1 MEVHWIDSI
10 TLKVIKDVGNCAK
23 NLRPV
28 TIGDTIGITKN
39 VRGSNKNQEVIIV
52 IKTTFLVQNTAA
64 VSCLNISHLSLSKN
78 TLIFYVYL

>member
-10 TLKVIKDVGNCAK
+10 TLKVIRDVGNCAK
-23 NLRPV
+23 NHKLV

-52 IKTTFLVQNTAA
+52 IRITSQVQNIAA
-64 VSCLNISHLSLSKN
+64 VSYHH
-78 TLIFYVYL
+78 

>member
-28 TIGDTIGITKN
+28 TIGSTIGITKN
-39 VRGSNKNQEVIIV
+39 VRGLNKTQEATTM
-52 IKTTFLVQNTAA
+52 IKTTSLVPNIAA
-64 VSCLNISHLSLSKN
+64 VS
-78 TLIFYVYL
+78 

>member
-1 MEVHWIDSI
+1 MEVHWIESI

-23 NLRPV
+23 NHKLV

-52 IKTTFLVQNTAA
+52 IKTTSLAPNIAA
-64 VSCLNISHLSLSKN
+64 VSYH
-78 TLIFYVYL
+78 